1 MKITNREEYIIHR
14 NVYRSLANFLMVI
27 RLLSI
32 IVILVLVI
40 FASAYSFIGKEFKE
54 TFLKASDILRW
65 LVYVCV
71 ALWIALK
78 IIVVYYKNNLKSAK
92 TRINDIVDE
101 V

>member
-1 MKITNREEYIIHR
+1 MKITNREEYIKHR

-32 IVILVLVI
+32 IVILVLVV

-65 LVYVCV
+65 LVYVSV

>member
-1 MKITNREEYIIHR
+1 MKITNREEYIKHR

-54 TFLKASDILRW
+54 IFLKASDILRW

>member
-1 MKITNREEYIIHR
+1 MKITNREEYIKHR

-54 TFLKASDILRW
+54 TFLKASDFLRW